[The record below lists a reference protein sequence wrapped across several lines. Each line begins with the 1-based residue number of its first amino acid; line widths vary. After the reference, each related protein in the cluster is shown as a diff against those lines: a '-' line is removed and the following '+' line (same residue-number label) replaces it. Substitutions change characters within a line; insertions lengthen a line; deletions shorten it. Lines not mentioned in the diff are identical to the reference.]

1 MRGFPG
7 SEITALV
14 NQGMSPFFG
23 SFDHGFGSTKR
34 AVVLTKA
41 ARFTAWSAGYAVW
54 LKL

>member
-14 NQGMSPFFG
+14 NLGMSPFLG

-34 AVVLTKA
+34 AGL
-41 ARFTAWSAGYAVW
+41 RLNIFSAVSKSEEGHGVP
-54 LKL
+54 